1 MAKYEFVGLI
11 DPTLPNDSIKKLVND
26 IKNILGN
33 IVDEDEIWYLDL
45 VYPINK
51 NQRAYFVSY
60 LVEMEPSEVAEKKK
74 DISLLKWVMRFFFY
88 KMGPKDKFL
97 KFHEVNK
104 QFEMTEEE
112 KAAEANRQ
120 AFQDADS
127 VEKMAK

>member
-1 MAKYEFVGLI
+1 MAKYEFVWLI
-11 DPTLPNDSIKKLVND
+11 DPTLPMETIKQRVEEMKS
-26 IKNILGN
+26 ILGN
-33 IVDEDEIWYLDL
+33 IVDEDEIGFLDL

-51 NQRAYFVSY
+51 NNRAYFVSY
-60 LVEMEPSEVAEKKK
+60 LVELEPSEVSKKRK
-74 DISLLKWVMRFFFY
+74 EISLLKWVMRLFFY

-104 QFEMTEEE
+104 KFEMTEEE

-127 VEKMAK
+127 VEKMNR